1 MCRFLKVSR
10 SLVYYHLNKE
20 ISVDSS
26 EELLITNCIK
36 DIFKLSRNNYGTRKI
51 KKELKKL
58 DHQVSRRK
66 ISRIM
71 KENALVSNYTVAQ
84 YKVHSNT
91 CNQSQTPNI
100 VDREFDNRQKLEIA
114 VSDLTYVR
122 VGSKWNYVCTIIDLY
137 NREIIGYSAGANKNA
152 ELVETALLNCNYS
165 LQDMKVF
172 HSDRGNE
179 YDNILIDD
187 ILSTFKIDRSL
198 SRKGNPYDNA
208 VSEAT
213 NKSLKIEFIYQHKF
227 ESLEQL
233 QLQLAEHIY
242 WYNNIRIHESLDY
255 MTPIE
260 YRALN
265 NMQLGKVS

>member
-10 SLVYYHLNKE
+10 SLIYYHLNKE
-20 ISVDSS
+20 ISINSS

-36 DIFKLSRNNYGTRKI
+36 DIFKLSRSNYGTRKI

-58 DHQVSRRK
+58 DYQVSRRK

-84 YKVHSNT
+84 YKVNTNT

-152 ELVETALLNCNYS
+152 ELIETALLRCNYS
-165 LQDMKVF
+165 LKDISIF

-179 YDNILIDD
+179 YDNALIDD

-198 SRKGNPYDNA
+198 SNKGNPYDNA

-213 NKSLKIEFIYQHKF
+213 NKILKTEFIYQTKF
-227 ESLEQL
+227 ETLGQL
-233 QLQLAEHIY
+233 QLELAEYVY
-242 WYNNIRIHESLDY
+242 WYNNFRIHGSIEY
-255 MTPIE
+255 MSPIE
-260 YRALN
+260 YRRLN
-265 NMQLGKVS
+265 ITKLEKVS